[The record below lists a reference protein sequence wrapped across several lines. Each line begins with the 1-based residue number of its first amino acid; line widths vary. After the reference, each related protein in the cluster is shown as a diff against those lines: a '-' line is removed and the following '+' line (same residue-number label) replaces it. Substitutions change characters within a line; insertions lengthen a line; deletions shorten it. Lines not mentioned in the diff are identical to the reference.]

1 MPKKVDQEARREAI
15 ATAVWRLL
23 VRGGLEG
30 VNVREVARE
39 AGVSTGSLAHYFE
52 SKDNLLSYAL
62 NLAHKRAA
70 RRITE
75 AAEREPAAAAVRAA
89 ALENLPLDENRRT
102 EYHAWLS
109 FWARAASTPELAADH
124 ATRYDGWR
132 RMLEGVIR
140 RGQADGSLRA
150 DRDAAQ
156 EADLLIAF
164 IDGLGVQ
171 ALFEPQRL
179 TDETIVALLD
189 AQLERL
195 VPEP

>member
-1 MPKKVDQEARREAI
+1 MPRRVDQEARREAI

-52 SKDNLLSYAL
+52 SKDELLTYAL
-62 NLAHKRAA
+62 NLAYERAA
-70 RRITE
+70 LRTT
-75 AAEREPAAAAVRAA
+75 ASAEHEPAAAAVRAA
-89 ALENLPLDENRRT
+89 ALENLPLDGTRRT

-109 FWARAASTPELAADH
+109 FWARAASKTELAADH
-124 ATRYDGWR
+124 ARRYAKWR
-132 RMLEGVIR
+132 RMLEAVIR
-140 RGQADGSLRA
+140 SGQIDGSLRA
-150 DRDAAQ
+150 DRDPAQ

-179 TDETIVALLD
+179 TEERIVALLD

-195 VPEP
+195 APPR